1 MSYRCQIKCATQLYK
16 DIHYKGA
23 QLVFHRVGTWKE
35 TLITELTPRNT
46 RAPHHHIQS
55 PCLSSSSFDFCTANS
70 TVYTASLPPANSLGR
85 YLVLINEPSLEC
97 KLHSQIGNGLQVETG
112 SHPFLGPPNVWPC
125 KAFPQSR
132 CLKRLVE

>member
-46 RAPHHHIQS
+46 RAPHHHIHRVLAFPPLPLISVLPTPRSTRPACLLPILSNPYHTGELFAQGGGVFPLAIFNYVCS
-55 PCLSSSSFDFCTANS
+55 LSS
-70 TVYTASLPPANSLGR
+70 VYFHLCI
-85 YLVLINEPSLEC
+85 YLHPEW
-97 KLHSQIGNGLQVETG
+97 GL
-112 SHPFLGPPNVWPC
+112 
-125 KAFPQSR
+125 
-132 CLKRLVE
+132 